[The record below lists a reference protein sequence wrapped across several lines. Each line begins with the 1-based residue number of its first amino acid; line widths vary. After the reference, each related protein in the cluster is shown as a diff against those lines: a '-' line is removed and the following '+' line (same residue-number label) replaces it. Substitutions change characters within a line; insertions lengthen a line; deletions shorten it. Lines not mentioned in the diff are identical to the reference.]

1 MLVISFSFLAAAQPP
16 SAQRMTGAV
25 SAYVVE
31 KGDSLTLIGARFG
44 VTAKALAMLN
54 GLRPNALLKEGQRLQ
69 IDNRHLVPRMLE
81 DGIVVNLPQRM
92 LFFFK
97 SSQIV
102 GGYPVAV
109 GHPDWQ
115 TPIGTFHVLEKQHQK
130 TWYVPESI
138 QEEMRRERRVVRQE
152 VPPGP
157 ENPLGE
163 YWIRISSSCGIH
175 GTNFPASVYSI
186 STHGCLR
193 LQPEAIAELYPMI
206 EVGMPVEI
214 IYEPLLYGKI
224 SSGCYVEINQDIY
237 SRKPLALEPI
247 ETWAA
252 TSDLIGTI
260 KWSLLMSEL
269 RLSQGIARPVC
280 R

>member
-1 MLVISFSFLAAAQPP
+1 
-16 SAQRMTGAV
+16 MTGGV
-25 SAYVVE
+25 FSYVVE

-44 VTAKALAMLN
+44 VAVKTLALLN
-54 GLRPNALLKEGQRLQ
+54 GLRSNAPLKEGQTLE

-81 DGIVVNLPQRM
+81 DGIVVNVPQRM

-97 SSQIV
+97 SGQLV

-109 GHPDWQ
+109 GRPDWQ
-115 TPIGTFHVLEKQHQK
+115 TPLGTLRVLEKQHQK
-130 TWYVPESI
+130 VWYVPESI

-152 VPPGP
+152 IPPGP

-175 GTNFPASVYSI
+175 GTNFPVSVYSV

-193 LQPEAIAELYPMI
+193 LQPEAIAEVYPMI
-206 EVGMPVEI
+206 EVGMRVEVV
-214 IYEPLLYGKI
+214 YEPLLYGKI
-224 SSGCYVEINQDIY
+224 GNACYVEANQDVY
-237 SRKPLALEPI
+237 NRKPLALEPI
-247 ETWAA
+247 ENWAA
-252 TSDLIGTI
+252 ASDLMGAI
-260 KWSLLMSEL
+260 KWSLLVDEL
-269 RLSQGIARPVC
+269 RLSRGIARPVC